1 MSLLDRYLLRNFME
15 PFLLAVGAI
24 LGIWLIFDMNDHGA
38 DFLHNGATAA
48 QVAGFYLLQMPQILL
63 LALPF
68 AMLLALLF
76 SCGRMSRSNEIIS
89 MLASGRSLGRVLMP
103 LFGVGVL
110 TSSLC
115 LVLNYEL
122 APRAEA
128 AKREALE
135 NIRRTK
141 GLDTPRDQIEAHLF
155 RDRIGGRTWFVKRM
169 RPSNS
174 VLEGVQIRQQD
185 EQGNIVRKWYAS
197 KAIHDPATGHWTL
210 QRGMIFDFNA
220 EGEVIKVDNF
230 EDQGQRHIDH
240 WLETPWRIA
249 SSRLDSL
256 QLTTPELEEYL
267 VNNHDFPDGQLAP
280 FRTTLSDR
288 WALPWSCLVA
298 VLIGAPLSVV
308 FSRRGNLQSAGLAI
322 LLFALTLPIRS
333 LFLALGKVG
342 RIPAEAAAWT
352 PQVLFLCIGLF
363 LFWMRSTNRDLNS
376 LFLRKI

>member
-24 LGIWLIFDMNDHGA
+24 LGIWLIFDLNDHGA
-38 DFLHNGATAA
+38 DFLHNGVGAA
-48 QVAGFYLLQMPQILL
+48 RVAGFYLLQMPQILL

-76 SCGRMSRSNEIIS
+76 SCGRMSRNNEIIS
-89 MLASGRSLGRVLMP
+89 MLASGRSLGRVLLP
-103 LFGVGVL
+103 LFAVGAAI
-110 TSSLC
+110 SCLC

-141 GLDTPRDQIEAHLF
+141 GLDAPRDQIEAHLF

-169 RPSNS
+169 RPSSS
-174 VLEGVQIRQQD
+174 VLEGVQVRQQD
-185 EQGNIVRKWYAS
+185 EQGNITRKWYAA
-197 KAIHDPATGHWTL
+197 KAIHDPATGRWTF
-210 QRGMIFDFNA
+210 QRGVIIDLNP
-220 EGEVIKVDNF
+220 EGEVLKVDDF
-230 EDQGQRHIDH
+230 EDKGQRQVDH

-267 VNNHDFPDGQLAP
+267 ANNHDFPAVQLAP
-280 FRTTLSDR
+280 FRTTLCDR

-308 FSRRGNLQSAGLAI
+308 FSRRGNLQGAGLAI

-352 PQVLFLCIGLF
+352 PQAMFCCIGLF
-363 LFWMRSTNRDLNS
+363 LFWMRATNRDFSS
-376 LFLRKI
+376 LFLRKL